1 MTRTFILSLLLLTT
15 ITGLQSQEASSIETI
30 TKHIH
35 VPSPEYVAMARQV
48 ASQPAL
54 KFSLNSI
61 IISDELV
68 LKLEHIPNDLEV
80 SILKGKV
87 AVLHVPQDENEPT
100 TTIRIDLEHLTH
112 GAYTLQLK
120 SAGQVYTKRIVKT

>member
-1 MTRTFILSLLLLTT
+1 MTRTFILSLLLLMT
-15 ITGLQSQEASSIETI
+15 ITGLQSQEANTVEAI
-30 TKHIH
+30 TKYIHI
-35 VPSPEYVAMARQV
+35 PSPEYVAMARQV
-48 ASQPAL
+48 APTPAL
-54 KFSLNSI
+54 KFSLSSI

-68 LKLEHIPNDLEV
+68 LKLEHIPNDLEI
-80 SILKGKV
+80 SILRGKV
-87 AVLHVPQDENEPT
+87 AVVRVPQNENELT